1 MLIVLFISIAS
12 IWIIAF
18 LLRRRY
24 LRKKER
30 EIEMRP
36 PVAIGPHQLQAM
48 TGGYNYGDGVVDA
61 TGRKSSGRGRGNGK
75 EREKGSSD
83 VGANAVA
90 TPADGRRE
98 KRGWL
103 TKVRK

>member
-1 MLIVLFISIAS
+1 
-12 IWIIAF
+12 
-18 LLRRRY
+18 
-24 LRKKER
+24 
-30 EIEMRP
+30 MRP

-48 TGGYNYGDGVVDA
+48 TGGYNYGDGVVDSA
-61 TGRKSSGRGRGNGK
+61 AGMKSGGRGRGAGGNGK
-75 EREKGSSD
+75 EREKEGTS
-83 VGANAVA
+83 AEA